1 MKNEP
6 LISIVTPMYNA
17 EKLIGETIESVLNQT
32 YQNWEWIVVD
42 NCSTDKSRD
51 LITAINDSRI
61 KVISLEKNSGGPAHP
76 RNVGIENAKG
86 EYVALLDAD
95 DIWHNEKLEA
105 LSKYYGEYEIIYHNE
120 IHFYNKVEEGF
131 KVNSVDVDKLKDLY
145 SSLLIHGN
153 IFSPSATMIKREIL
167 SIFNFDEYIGI
178 QGVEDYDLWIR
189 LAEKSYLYKF
199 DNRYLGYY
207 RLHDEA
213 YSRNFKVQGQR
224 ERYLLKKYFVK
235 YSLLNSPKMFL
246 YKYKR
251 LLKSIVSNVKW
262 TIKMKKPLDVKFY
275 INELLKVF

>member
-131 KVNSVDVDKLKDLY
+131 KVNSVDVDKLKDKLTK
-145 SSLLIHGN
+145 SREGLEKWLQAEVGTTEPSLKIPGL
-153 IFSPSATMIKREIL
+153 
-167 SIFNFDEYIGI
+167 FDG
-178 QGVEDYDLWIR
+178 W
-189 LAEKSYLYKF
+189 
-199 DNRYLGYY
+199 LG
-207 RLHDEA
+207 
-213 YSRNFKVQGQR
+213 KG
-224 ERYLLKKYFVK
+224 
-235 YSLLNSPKMFL
+235 
-246 YKYKR
+246 
-251 LLKSIVSNVKW
+251 
-262 TIKMKKPLDVKFY
+262 
-275 INELLKVF
+275 